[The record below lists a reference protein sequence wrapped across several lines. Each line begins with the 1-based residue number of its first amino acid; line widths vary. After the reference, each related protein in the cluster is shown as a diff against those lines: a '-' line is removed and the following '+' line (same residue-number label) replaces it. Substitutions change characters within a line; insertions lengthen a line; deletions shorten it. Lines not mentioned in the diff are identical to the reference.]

1 MQYAHCCVDCSEL
14 KAQIQRQQHSSS
26 GMAARAQSS
35 AALSCLKRMGPDV
48 HEYSGDNEP
57 IASGEHHSRQR
68 RGAREENC
76 AELDPPNGQLTGWE
90 EQ

>member
-1 MQYAHCCVDCSEL
+1 
-14 KAQIQRQQHSSS
+14 
-26 GMAARAQSS
+26 
-35 AALSCLKRMGPDV
+35 MGPDV